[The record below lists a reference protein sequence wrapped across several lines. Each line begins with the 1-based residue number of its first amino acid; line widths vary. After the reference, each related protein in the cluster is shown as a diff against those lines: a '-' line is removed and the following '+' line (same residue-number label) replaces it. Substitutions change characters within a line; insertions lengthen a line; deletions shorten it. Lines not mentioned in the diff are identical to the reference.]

1 MTDPR
6 PVAFWLA
13 ELDKATSTV
22 AQQSQVT
29 VRTEHP
35 PLKPLH
41 QTNLPVPAT
50 PFLGREAE
58 VAEIAAPLRDEV
70 RSHRKCQDR

>member
-1 MTDPR
+1 VPS
-6 PVAFWLA
+6 
-13 ELDKATSTV
+13 KARSR
-22 AQQSQVT
+22 

-35 PLKPLH
+35 PLKTLH

-58 VAEIAAPLRDEV
+58 VAEIAALLRDEV